1 MTDIIYKEL
10 SYEVVNAA
18 IAVWKTLGHGFLEKV
33 YENALCIELAK
44 REIPYVQKKP
54 VKVHYDGQCVGDY
67 MADIVV
73 DDKIILELKAAKA
86 ISDAHVVQVLNYLKA
101 TGLRLGL
108 VLNFGVEKMDF
119 KRLIL

>member
-1 MTDIIYKEL
+1 MTEIIYKEL

-33 YENALCIELAK
+33 YENALCIELTK
-44 REIPYVQKKP
+44 RSIPYVQQQP
-54 VKVHYDGQCVGDY
+54 IKVHYEGQCVGDY
-67 MADIVV
+67 MADIIV
-73 DDKIILELKAAKA
+73 DDKIILELEAAKA
-86 ISDAHVVQVLNYLKA
+86 INDAHVVQVLNYLKA